1 MTIQALWTAA
11 NSNIPAVFVI
21 CNNRSYRVL
30 KLNSN
35 VYHRLQGLPTPDS
48 YVASDFDLPLD
59 FKSQADAY
67 GVEGV
72 RVETPDEL
80 TAQIRRGCE
89 LNKPLVIDAVID
101 GTV

>member
-1 MTIQALWTAA
+1 MTSGKIFYLLIKEVTGQ
-11 NSNIPAVFVI
+11 
-21 CNNRSYRVL
+21 
-30 KLNSN
+30 
-35 VYHRLQGLPTPDS
+35 TPES

-67 GVEGV
+67 GVEGI